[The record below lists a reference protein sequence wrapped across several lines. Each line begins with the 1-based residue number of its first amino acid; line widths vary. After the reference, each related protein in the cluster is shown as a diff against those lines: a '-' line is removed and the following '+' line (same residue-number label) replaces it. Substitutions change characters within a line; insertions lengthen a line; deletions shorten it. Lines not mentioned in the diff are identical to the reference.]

1 MKGVVDNGG
10 RSLLE
15 VLIRKTRTSDSV
27 LVKVWVD
34 TGFTGDLVLPK
45 RLVDEFDLQRSGSVD
60 GVLADGSEIELSTY
74 TCAIEWFG
82 FVRKLEVM
90 ANEGEYPLLGVG
102 MLLGLALCIDYR
114 NLKLSLTPTAYEGA

>member
-1 MKGVVDNGG
+1 MNGVVDNGG

-15 VLIRKTRTSDSV
+15 VLLRKTPTSDSV
-27 LVKVWVD
+27 LVNVWVD

-45 RLVDEFDLQRSGSVD
+45 SLIDEFELQRSGSVD

-82 FVRKLEVM
+82 SVRTLEVIEN
-90 ANEGEYPLLGVG
+90 AGEYPLLGVG
-102 MLLGLALCIDYR
+102 MLLGLELCIDYR
-114 NLKLSLTPTAYEGA
+114 SLKLSLTPTAYERA